1 MLEMAM
7 RAPALLI
14 SSLVKMRN
22 GSLTASVFLFHAVKF
37 VVTTIYQEWYGEAT
51 CCEAVWRK
59 NQFSS
64 GLSLE

>member
-37 VVTTIYQEWYGEAT
+37 VVTTIFQVWYGD
-51 CCEAVWRK
+51 WR
-59 NQFSS
+59 
-64 GLSLE
+64 GYLL